1 MPTEWRRA
9 SISEKMETKVS
20 EAKAVPRE
28 WRRAS
33 VHNPSADDVE
43 SLVEGG
49 KLRARS
55 LQKNEAFE
63 KTKQKV
69 KAKMGGMEVPDGWVG
84 LKGLSNTSELSRNSE
99 ASFADDDAK
108 GVDARESSTRSIGSS
123 GGEAKGDAG
132 MTVESN
138 PYMMN

>member
-1 MPTEWRRA
+1 VPTEWRRA

-33 VHNPSADDVE
+33 VHNPSANDVE

-63 KTKQKV
+63 SSKRQVT
-69 KAKMGGMEVPDGWVG
+69 AKMGGMEVPDGWVG

-108 GVDARESSTRSIGSS
+108 GVDVRESSTRSIGSS